1 MLVCGIYKKKTYK
14 LTYTQN
20 RSRPTDIENKQGYQE
35 GKGEKD
41 RLGGW
46 D

>member
-1 MLVCGIYKKKTYK
+1 MCNLKKNLYQP
-14 LTYTQN
+14 TYTQN